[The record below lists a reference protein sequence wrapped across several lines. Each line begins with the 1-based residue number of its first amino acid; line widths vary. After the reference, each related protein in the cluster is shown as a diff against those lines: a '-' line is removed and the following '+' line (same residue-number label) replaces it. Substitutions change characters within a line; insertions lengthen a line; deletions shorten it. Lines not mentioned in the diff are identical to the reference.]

1 MIKRIISILLM
12 IGILYIA
19 NATDVDKAE
28 YSIVPF
34 MAYSNE
40 TLLMGGGF
48 FNYQNKL
55 QKQSSIDEI
64 SLSSLVIYSSR
75 QQFQVL
81 LMPKYSLNN
90 DKLILMMKLKGRH
103 WPDKFWGIGN
113 NTLDSA
119 EEGYTQEEFQFGL
132 NLEQLIYQKLYLTG
146 QLDYRIENI
155 LNKAPSGIMNGDNII
170 GNSAGNHY
178 LGKGMGLRWKTTTS
192 NFYPTQG
199 VNYNLQYMQYST
211 AANFFD
217 TNDSYDMFALDLN
230 HYASPVEGWVFAA
243 QSSFAQTENNI
254 PFSFLPELGSRLRAY
269 DSKRFIDKAMITQRL
284 EQRIFP
290 SELGL
295 MQSKGWMQSKFFKRT
310 GLVVFSETGQVAPH
324 VSRFKWDRNHWSN
337 GFGLRYAIIPKEKL
351 NLRMDFGFGK
361 NKFNFIVQ
369 GTEAF

>member
-1 MIKRIISILLM
+1 MALLLLT
-12 IGILYIA
+12 GILCIA
-19 NATDVDKAE
+19 HSNDVKTTE

-48 FNYQNKL
+48 FNYQNKIP
-55 QKQSSIDEI
+55 KQSAMDEL
-64 SLSSLVIYSSR
+64 SLSSLVIYSAR
-75 QQFQVL
+75 QQFQLL
-81 LMPKYSLNN
+81 LMPKYSF
-90 DKLILMMKLKGRH
+90 DDEKLLIMLKLKGRH

-119 EEGYTQEEFQFGL
+119 EEGYTQEEFQF
-132 NLEQLIYQKLYLTG
+132 NLSLERLIYRKLYLTG

-155 LNKAPSGIMNGDNII
+155 LNKTPNGILDGDTII
-170 GNSAGNHY
+170 GNDAGNHY
-178 LGKGMGLRWKTTTS
+178 LGKGVGLRWKTTNS
-192 NFYPTQG
+192 NFYPMRG

-217 TNDSYDMFALDLN
+217 TSDSYDMFALDLN
-230 HYASPVEGWVFAA
+230 HYVSPVEGWVFAA

-269 DSKRFIDKAMITQRL
+269 DSKRYIDKSMITQRL

-290 SELGL
+290 SELSF
-295 MQSKGWMQSKFFKRT
+295 MQSNGWMQSKFFRRT
-310 GLVVFSETGQVAPH
+310 GLVAFSEAGQVAPH
-324 VSRFKWDRNHWSN
+324 VNHFKWGRNHWSN
-337 GFGLRYAIIPKEKL
+337 GFGFRYAIIPKEKL